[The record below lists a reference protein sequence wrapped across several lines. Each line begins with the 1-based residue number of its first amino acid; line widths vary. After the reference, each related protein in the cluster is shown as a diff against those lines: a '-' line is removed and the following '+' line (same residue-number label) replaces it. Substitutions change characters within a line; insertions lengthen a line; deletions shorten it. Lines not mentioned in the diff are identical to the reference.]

1 MVRAAVFE
9 HLAKGGLAVYSF
21 DAHGHGKSE
30 PSSADGKCY
39 IHSCQHLVRGVAL
52 LLTAR
57 LGARQQAAAVCLL
70 ASAPAAGHA
79 SQPAVTVC
87 KG

>member
-21 DAHGHGKSE
+21 DVHGHGKSE

-39 IHSCQHLVRGVAL
+39 IHSWQHLVRGVGL
-52 LLTAR
+52 LLAASLEAR
-57 LGARQQAAAVCLL
+57 PQTAAVCVPE
-70 ASAPAAGHA
+70 SAQLQMRQHA
-79 SQPAVTVC
+79 
-87 KG
+87 